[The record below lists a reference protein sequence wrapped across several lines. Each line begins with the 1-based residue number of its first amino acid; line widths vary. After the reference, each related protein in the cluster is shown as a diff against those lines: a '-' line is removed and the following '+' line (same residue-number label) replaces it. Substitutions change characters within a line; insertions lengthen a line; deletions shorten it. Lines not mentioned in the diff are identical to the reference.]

1 MKKISNVVTK
11 WAKYWQ
17 SHRGVGE
24 KLEHDRIFQSLRV
37 LSDCFLLMESHG
49 VLALTIAQFKR
60 PERLV
65 GPVN

>member
-1 MKKISNVVTK
+1 
-11 WAKYWQ
+11 
-17 SHRGVGE
+17 VGE
-24 KLEHDRIFQSLRV
+24 KLEHDRVFQSLWV

-49 VLALTIAQFKR
+49 VLGLTVAQFKW